1 MATLSIWRTHGCHA
15 FCHAFCLGRS
25 CLERRVSAALVPLV
39 PARKAVEGAVL
50 VEFAEDTELPVQVEC
65 GTVMLSVY
73 LSW

>member
-1 MATLSIWRTHGCHA
+1 MI
-15 FCHAFCLGRS
+15 CLDGLDLVPAS
-25 CLERRVSAALVPLV
+25 VPLV